1 MNADGTVSD
10 VAAVSCQSAPEGAQS
25 VSEAKDSEG
34 ERAIERRSACRT
46 CRRVTVRMEETP
58 EAKTV
63 EVKGAGEEEAMEEVP
78 WQEAVPVA
86 EAVDS
91 RTSEEVRSRCSR
103 DENVQS
109 SFEDVISLFPYKFNH
124 L

>member
-1 MNADGTVSD
+1 
-10 VAAVSCQSAPEGAQS
+10 
-25 VSEAKDSEG
+25 
-34 ERAIERRSACRT
+34 
-46 CRRVTVRMEETP
+46 MEETP

-63 EVKGAGEEEAMEEVP
+63 EVKGAGEEEEAMEEVP
-78 WQEAVPVA
+78 WQEAVPVAA

-109 SFEDVISLFPYKFNH
+109 SFEEVFFNLFIPLKMLYERESLFPYKFNH

>member
-1 MNADGTVSD
+1 MPLKEPS
-10 VAAVSCQSAPEGAQS
+10 QS

-63 EVKGAGEEEAMEEVP
+63 EVKGAGEEEEEAMEEVP

-86 EAVDS
+86 EAGDS

-109 SFEDVISLFPYKFNH
+109 SFEEVFFKSLYSFEDVIRKRVSLP
-124 L
+124 LQI

>member
-1 MNADGTVSD
+1 M
-10 VAAVSCQSAPEGAQS
+10 
-25 VSEAKDSEG
+25 K
-34 ERAIERRSACRT
+34 ERERRSARRT

-63 EVKGAGEEEAMEEVP
+63 EVKGAGEEEEAMEEVP

-109 SFEDVISLFPYKFNH
+109 SFEEVFLKSLYSFEDVIRKRVSLP
-124 L
+124 LQI

>member
-1 MNADGTVSD
+1 MPLKEPS
-10 VAAVSCQSAPEGAQS
+10 QS

-63 EVKGAGEEEAMEEVP
+63 EVKGAGEEEEEAMEEVP

-109 SFEDVISLFPYKFNH
+109 SFEEVFFKSLYSFEDVIRKRVSLP
-124 L
+124 LQI

>member
-1 MNADGTVSD
+1 MPLKEPS
-10 VAAVSCQSAPEGAQS
+10 QS

-63 EVKGAGEEEAMEEVP
+63 EVKGAGEEEEAMEEVP
-78 WQEAVPVA
+78 WQEAVPVAA

-109 SFEDVISLFPYKFNH
+109 SFEEVFFKSLYSFEDVIRKRVSLP
-124 L
+124 LQI